1 MITLNKLT
9 YDLLELIR
17 GNITDD
23 DELDLRQIEYWI
35 HNQRALWLKNEMNRF
50 RSIDDDLV
58 QDLGCAELELADA
71 SSCAV
76 FPVGCSILRTKNII
90 PDTIDLHH
98 KSAITRVGPVNRTQ
112 KPFSFIPYN
121 RAVFSGNGRLSK
133 ETVYAFLLNDR
144 MYLKFNENNE
154 LAKLLTEVNIRGV
167 FEDPTQVAA
176 FNNSDGTPCYS
187 KDIKYPISRSMINYM
202 KAEIIK
208 SDLRFKLMAP
218 SDTVN
223 DGDGKLTGTANV
235 KA

>member
-58 QDLGCAELELADA
+58 QDLGCVELELADA
-71 SSCAV
+71 SSCTD
-76 FPVGCSILRTKNII
+76 FPVGCSILRTKKTI

-98 KSAITRVGPVNRTQ
+98 TSAITRVGPVNRTQ
-112 KPFSFIPYN
+112 RPFSFVPYN
-121 RAVFSGNGRLSK
+121 RAIFSGNGRLSQS
-133 ETVYAFLLNDR
+133 TVYAFLLNDR
-144 MYLKFNENNE
+144 IHLKFNTDNE
-154 LAKLLTEVNIRGV
+154 LAKLLTHVNIRGV
-167 FEDPTQVAA
+167 FEDPTEVAA
-176 FNNSDGTPCYS
+176 FTDENGNVCYS
-187 KDIKYPISRSMINYM
+187 KDSKYPVSRSMVNYM
-202 KAEIIK
+202 KAEIVK

-218 SDTVN
+218 SDSVN
-223 DGDGKLTGTANV
+223 DGDGKVVGNV
-235 KA
+235 QA

>member
-35 HNQRALWLKNEMNRF
+35 HNQRALWLKNEMSRF

-58 QDLGCAELELADA
+58 QDLGCVEIELADA
-71 SSCAV
+71 SSCTA
-76 FPVGCSILRTKNII
+76 FPVGCSILRTKKII

-98 KSAITRVGPVNRTQ
+98 KSAITRVGPVNSVQRA
-112 KPFSFIPYN
+112 FSFVPYN
-121 RAVFSGNGRLSK
+121 RAIFSGNGRFSK

-144 MYLKFNENNE
+144 MYLRFNDNNE
-154 LAKLLTEVNIRGV
+154 LAKSLTEINIRGV
-167 FEDPTQVAA
+167 FEEPTEVAD
-176 FNNSDGTPCYS
+176 FTNPDGTPCYS
-187 KDIKYPISRSMINYM
+187 KNSKYPVSRSMINYM
-202 KAEIIK
+202 KAEIVK

-218 SDTVN
+218 SDSVN
-223 DGDGKLTGTANV
+223 DGDGKVTGNV

>member
-58 QDLGCAELELADA
+58 QDLGCVELEMADA
-71 SSCAV
+71 SSCTD
-76 FPVGCSILRTKNII
+76 FPVGCSILRTKNTI

-98 KSAITRVGPVNRTQ
+98 KSAITRIGPVNRTQ
-112 KPFSFIPYN
+112 RAFSFVPYN

-133 ETVYAFLLNDR
+133 NTVYGFLLSDK
-144 MYLKFNENNE
+144 MYLKFDANNE
-154 LAKLLTEVNIRGV
+154 LAKTLTHVNIRGV

-176 FNNSDGTPCYS
+176 FTNPDGTPCYS
-187 KDIKYPISRSMINYM
+187 KDSKYPVSRSMINYM
-202 KAEIIK
+202 KAEIVK

-218 SDTVN
+218 NDSVN
-223 DGDGKLTGTANV
+223 DGDGKVTGNV
-235 KA
+235 QA